1 VTPRGLEPRI
11 AQCDPAVSD
20 HFKKGE
26 AMATKYKSYL
36 EFLETAVASENLKK
50 NDPKKWEEMKAK
62 LKKER
67 FLVKLKVK

>member
-1 VTPRGLEPRI
+1 LEPRI

-26 AMATKYKSYL
+26 AMATKYKNYL

-67 FLVKLKVK
+67 FLVKLKVRK